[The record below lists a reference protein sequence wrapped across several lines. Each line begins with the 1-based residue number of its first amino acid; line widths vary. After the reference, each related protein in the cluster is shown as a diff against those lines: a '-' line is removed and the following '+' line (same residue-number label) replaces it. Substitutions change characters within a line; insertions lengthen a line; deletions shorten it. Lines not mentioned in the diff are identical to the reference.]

1 MALTPDDV
9 LNKRFQTTKF
19 RDGYEQ
25 DEVDDFLDEVV
36 VEFRNLLSENEELKT
51 KLAKAEADL
60 AEAKKQ
66 GSSVAAAPA
75 APAAPA
81 AAPAPAAAAV
91 APAAATEAKSETD
104 ESTELLKL
112 ARRLHDEHVQAGKDE
127 EQKLISSARN
137 ESRRILEETQQR
149 KTKELNDLTERKT
162 ALEATIKDLESFERQ
177 YRGSLKSFITTQL
190 RDLESTGSLDAVA
203 KAQQTKN

>member
-66 GSSVAAAPA
+66 GSSVAAAPV
-75 APAAPA
+75 APTAPA
-81 AAPAPAAAAV
+81 AAPAPAA
-91 APAAATEAKSETD
+91 AAATEAKSETD

-127 EQKLISSARN
+127 EQKLIASARN

>member
-66 GSSVAAAPA
+66 GSSEAAAPA
-75 APAAPA
+75 APVAPAAPA
-81 AAPAPAAAAV
+81 AVAAAPV
-91 APAAATEAKSETD
+91 AATEAKSETD

>member
-66 GSSVAAAPA
+66 GSAAPA
-75 APAAPA
+75 AAAPVA
-81 AAPAPAAAAV
+81 AAAPEPAAPAPAA
-91 APAAATEAKSETD
+91 ESKSETD

-203 KAQQTKN
+203 KAQQAKN